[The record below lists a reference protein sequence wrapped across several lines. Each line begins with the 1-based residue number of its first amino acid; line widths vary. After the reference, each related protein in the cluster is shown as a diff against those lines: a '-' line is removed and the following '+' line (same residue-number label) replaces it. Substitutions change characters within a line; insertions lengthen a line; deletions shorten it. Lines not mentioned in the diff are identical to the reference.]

1 MRVAGAVYAI
11 ISILAI
17 GFPDHFSLAA
27 EPPSPPIAERRP
39 VTTQHHGIRLTDDYA
54 WLKTEDPEEVVGEP
68 AALEARIRAY
78 LDAENA
84 YAHAMLAPN
93 RALERQLAAEMRG
106 RLSRRDQTVADAWGA
121 WEYFTRYP
129 LGAQRSVHCRRPRG
143 GGPEQV
149 LLDENVLARGR
160 PAFSV
165 SGVFVSPDHNLLAY
179 SVDEDGSERDFVK
192 VRDLETG
199 RDLTDTIAGIGGDVV
214 WSRDSHWLFY
224 VGRDPVKWG
233 QKVYRHKLGTPTE
246 EDQLVYEENEEGFS
260 VSLQLT
266 LSDRFLVIESSDFS
280 TSDVRVL
287 ELAHP
292 TAAPHLVAERKAGN
306 KYSVTNV
313 GERLIVRTNAEGAPG
328 WKIGAKAVTS
338 PANAPLEEIVP
349 HRAGRVIEDM
359 IAYTD
364 HLVWLER
371 GRERGDQRILVR
383 RWSDGAEHAIDFG
396 ETPGIVV
403 IAAGLEQNTHRLRYT
418 YQSMSQPKQLFEY
431 DLETRERI
439 LLKVDDVPSGH
450 DASTY
455 VTRRIFA
462 PAGDGTQIPVTLLY
476 RHDTRL
482 DGSAPLWL
490 YGYGAYGDTET
501 PTFGT
506 ERLSLVDR
514 GFVYAVAHVRGGG
527 EKGESWHQGGRLKNK
542 ANTFTDFIAVAE
554 HLVRLGFT
562 SAGRIAASGASAGGL
577 LVGAAVNMRP
587 DLFGAVYVEVPFV
600 DVLNTLLD
608 SSLPLTEASFS
619 EFGNPGASRTDFQNI
634 RSYSPYDNVRAQAY
648 PPMLVSQSL
657 NDARVPYWEAAKWV
671 AKLRHLKTDTNPIIL
686 CVKRQG
692 GHSGGSGRFD
702 NLQDFARAYAFALLT
717 LRPALTP

>member
-1 MRVAGAVYAI
+1 MRVAGAMYGI

-17 GFPDHFSLAA
+17 GFPEHFSLAA
-27 EPPSPPIAERRP
+27 ELPSPPVAERRP
-39 VTTQHHGIRLTDDYA
+39 VTTQHHGVRLTDDYA
-54 WLKTEDPEEVVGEP
+54 WLRTEDPEEVVGEP
-68 AALEARIRAY
+68 AVLEARIRAY

-84 YAHAMLAPN
+84 YARVMLAPN
-93 RALERQLAAEMRG
+93 RPLEHQLAAEMRG
-106 RLSRRDQTVADAWGA
+106 RLSRRDQSVAEAWGA

-129 LGAQRSVHCRRPRG
+129 LGEQRNVHCRRPRG

-179 SVDEDGSERDFVK
+179 SVDEDGSERDVVK
-192 VRDLETG
+192 VRDLAKG
-199 RDLTDTIAGIGGDVV
+199 RDLADTIADISGDVV
-214 WSRDSHWLFY
+214 WSRDSQWLFY
-224 VGRDPVKWG
+224 VGRDPVKLG
-233 QKVYRHKLGTPTE
+233 QKVYRHKLGTPIE
-246 EDQLVYEENEEGFS
+246 EDKLVYEENAVGFS
-260 VSLQLT
+260 ISLGMT
-266 LSDRFLVIESSDFS
+266 LSDRFLLIESADFK
-280 TSDVRVL
+280 TSDIRL
-287 ELAHP
+287 LDLAHP
-292 TAAPHLVAERKAGN
+292 TSAPHLVVERKTGN

-313 GERLIVRTNAEGAPG
+313 GERLIVRTNADGASG
-328 WKIGAKAVTS
+328 WKIGAKDMMA
-338 PANAPLEEIVP
+338 PANTPLEEIVP
-349 HRAGRVIEDM
+349 HRAGRVIQDM
-359 IAYTD
+359 IAYSD

-371 GRERGDQRILVR
+371 DQERGDQRILVR
-383 RWSDGAEHAIDFG
+383 RWSDGAEHAIDFS
-396 ETPGIVV
+396 EAPGAVEI
-403 IAAGLEQNTHRLRYT
+403 IPGLEQNTRHLRYT
-418 YQSMSQPKQLFEY
+418 YQSMSQPKQVFEY

-450 DASTY
+450 DPSLY
-455 VTRRIFA
+455 VTRRTFA
-462 PAGDGTQIPVTLLY
+462 PAADGTQIPVTLLY

-490 YGYGAYGDTET
+490 YGYGAYGDTEG

-514 GFVYAVAHVRGGG
+514 GFVYAIAHVRGGG
-527 EKGESWHQGGRLKNK
+527 EKGESWHEGGRLENK
-542 ANTFTDFIAVAE
+542 ANSFTDFIAVAE
-554 HLVRLGFT
+554 HLVRLRVT
-562 SAGRIAASGASAGGL
+562 SAGRIMASGASAGGL

-587 DLFGAVYVEVPFV
+587 DLFGAIYVEVPFV

-619 EFGNPGASRTDFQNI
+619 EFGNPSVSRADFQNI
-634 RSYSPYDNVRAQAY
+634 RRYSPYDNVHAQAY

-671 AKLRHLKTDTNPIIL
+671 AKLRQLKTDTNPIIL
-686 CVKRQG
+686 YMRHQG

-702 NLQDFARAYAFALLT
+702 NLQDFARAYAFALQT
-717 LRPALTP
+717 LQPGQSR

>member
-1 MRVAGAVYAI
+1 MRVAGAVYGI

-17 GFPDHFSLAA
+17 GLADHSSLAA
-27 EPPSPPIAERRP
+27 EPSSPPVAERRP

-54 WLKTEDPEEVVGEP
+54 WLRTEDPEEVVGEP
-68 AALEARIRAY
+68 ASLEARIRAY

-93 RALERQLAAEMRG
+93 RPLEQQLAAEMRR
-106 RLSRRDQTVADAWGA
+106 RLSRRDQTVPEAWGA

-129 LGAQRSVHCRRPRG
+129 LGAQRNVHCRRPRG

-160 PAFSV
+160 VAFSV

-179 SVDEDGSERDFVK
+179 SVDEDGSERDVVR
-192 VRDLETG
+192 VRDLVTG
-199 RDLTDTIAGIGGDVV
+199 RDLTDTISGIGGNVV

-260 VSLQLT
+260 VSLQVS
-266 LSDRFLVIESSDFS
+266 LSDHFLMIESSDFS
-280 TSDVRVL
+280 TSDIRVL
-287 ELAHP
+287 DLAYP
-292 TAAPHLVAERKAGN
+292 TAAPHLVAERKAGS

-313 GERLIVRTNAEGAPG
+313 GERLIVRTNAEGASG

-359 IAYTD
+359 VAYTD

-371 GRERGDQRILVR
+371 DQERGGQRILVR
-383 RWSDGAEHAIDFG
+383 RWSDGAEYAIDFG
-396 ETPGIVV
+396 EAPGIVEIV
-403 IAAGLEQNTHRLRYT
+403 AGLEQNKRRLRYT
-418 YQSMSQPKQLFEY
+418 YQSMSQPKQVFEY

-450 DASTY
+450 DPSLY
-455 VTRRIFA
+455 VTQRIFA
-462 PAGDGTQIPVTLLY
+462 PAADGTQIPVTLLY

-514 GFVYAVAHVRGGG
+514 GFVYAIAHVRGGG
-527 EKGESWHQGGRLKNK
+527 EKGESWHHGGRLKNK

-554 HLVRLGFT
+554 QLVRLGLT

-577 LVGAAVNMRP
+577 LVGATVNMRP
-587 DLFGAVYVEVPFV
+587 DLFGAIYVEVPFV

-608 SSLPLTEASFS
+608 PSLPLTEASFS
-619 EFGNPGASRTDFQNI
+619 EFGNPGASWTDFQNI
-634 RSYSPYDNVRAQAY
+634 RRYSPYDNVRAQAY

-671 AKLRHLKTDTNPIIL
+671 AKLRRLKTDNNPIIL
-686 CVKRQG
+686 YVRRQG

-702 NLQDFARAYAFALLT
+702 KLQDFARAYAFALLT
-717 LRPALTP
+717 LRPVETP